1 VRHEREERA
10 VRLRRSDPGRPGY
23 RRVRRGSGFG
33 YRDSAG
39 RALPAAE
46 VDRIRALAIPPAWR
60 DVWICPDPRG
70 HLQAVGVDAAGRRQY
85 RYHDVWRAQRDAAK
99 FDHVLEVAERLPRL
113 RRRVERD
120 LDRRGFDR
128 DRVLAAACRLLELGC
143 FRVGGQEYAVG
154 EDATFGLAT
163 LRGEHVHARGG
174 ALEFRYPAKGGIQ
187 RAVTVEDEE
196 LRRVV
201 GGLRRRSGADGQL
214 LGYRNGAGWHEVRA
228 EEINDYLRET
238 LGCDVTA
245 KDFRT
250 WHATVLAAAGL
261 AAADTGSRTARDRA
275 VRRVVREVADFLGNT
290 PAVARASYVD
300 PRVVD
305 LYHDGVT
312 VSGTLRDTSGGLV
325 LGDPASHRRLERAV
339 LRLLR
344 DSP

>member
-1 VRHEREERA
+1 M
-10 VRLRRSDPGRPGY
+10 RLRRSDPARPGY
-23 RRVRRGSGFG
+23 RRVRRGGGFS
-33 YRDSAG
+33 YRDGDG
-39 RALPAAE
+39 RALSDDE
-46 VDRIRALAIPPAWR
+46 VARIRALAIPPAWR
-60 DVWICPDPRG
+60 EVWICPDARG

-113 RRRVERD
+113 RRRVVRD
-120 LDRRGFDR
+120 LGRRGFDR

-143 FRVGGQEYAVG
+143 FRIGGQEYAVG

-163 LRGEHVHARGG
+163 LRGEHVHASGG

-187 RAVTVEDEE
+187 RAVTVADDEV
-196 LRRVV
+196 LALVR
-201 GGLRRRSGADGQL
+201 GLRRRSGADGQL
-214 LGYRNGAGWHEVRA
+214 LGHRDGAGWHEVRA
-228 EEINDYLRET
+228 EDINDYLRAALDCE
-238 LGCDVTA
+238 VTA

-261 AAADTGSRTARDRA
+261 AAAEARSRTARDRA

-300 PRVVD
+300 PRVID

-312 VSGTLRDTSGGLV
+312 VSAALSDVSGGLV
-325 LGDPASHRRLERAV
+325 LGDPASHRALERAV
-339 LRLLR
+339 LRMLR
-344 DSP
+344 EET